1 MNVVIIGAGGH
12 GRVVLDVLRA
22 IGKFHILGCIDADTG
37 KAGGEV
43 MGLPILGPI
52 HLLQKLRK
60 QDVRGAIV
68 AIGDNRIRRTY
79 ADQVVESGLELI
91 SAIHPSAVIS
101 PTAKLGSNILVAPGG
116 IIGTEA
122 RLADD
127 VIINTGA
134 VVDHECQIGRAAHI
148 GPAAALAGRVE
159 VGEGALVGIGARIV
173 PCMKIGAHTIVGAGA
188 VVIEDVP
195 AGATVAGIPARI
207 IRSDTARQ
215 EA

>member
-22 IGKFHILGCIDADTG
+22 VGKFHILGFIDADTG
-37 KAGGEV
+37 KSGGEV

-101 PTAKLGSNILVAPGG
+101 PTAKLGSNILVAPRGVHRTPAGAPRARRIKHIAGG
-116 IIGTEA
+116 
-122 RLADD
+122 
-127 VIINTGA
+127 
-134 VVDHECQIGRAAHI
+134 GRRSPSRPPAPT
-148 GPAAALAGRVE
+148 GPAAA
-159 VGEGALVGIGARIV
+159 
-173 PCMKIGAHTIVGAGA
+173 
-188 VVIEDVP
+188 P
-195 AGATVAGIPARI
+195 A
-207 IRSDTARQ
+207 
-215 EA
+215 